1 MANGHSA
8 EAIEATT
15 DRDPFSPD
23 LRGPDNDPMIDKH
36 YPKVP
41 HNKVDWNQQELTE
54 QQRQEEEWQKKD
66 DPEVEKPRM
75 SRGQFLNELV
85 RINGLI
91 KEEDIFALPVGGKTV
106 NIITR
111 TGIEKIQY
119 QNRIRV
125 NFKECVLERDF
136 AVIKAVATME
146 GRYETVKVETYGTA
160 LLGKKP
166 TGNTT
171 FTYICEMAEKR
182 ALARSVL
189 KLCGAYRYGVYAE
202 DESEDFRKKR

>member
-15 DRDPFSPD
+15 DRDPFSD
-23 LRGPDNDPMIDKH
+23 IRGPDTDPLVDKN
-36 YPKVP
+36 YPQVP
-41 HNKVDWNQQELTE
+41 LNRADWNQQEETE
-54 QQRQEEEWQKKD
+54 KQRQETEWQKND
-66 DPEVEKPRM
+66 DPEVLNLKP
-75 SRGQFLNELV
+75 SRSEFLNDLV
-85 RINGLI
+85 RVSGLT
-91 KEEDIFALPVGGKTV
+91 KEEDIFALPVGGRTV

-125 NFKECVLERDF
+125 NFKECILEKDF
-136 AVIKAVATME
+136 AVIKAIATME
-146 GRYETVKVETYGTA
+146 GKYETVKVETYGSA
-160 LLGKKP
+160 LFGKKP
-166 TGNTT
+166 TGNTN

-182 ALARSVL
+182 ALARAVL

>member
-15 DRDPFSPD
+15 DRDPFSD
-23 LRGPDNDPMIDKH
+23 IRGPDTDPLVDKN
-36 YPKVP
+36 YPQVP
-41 HNKVDWNQQELTE
+41 LNRGDWNQQEETE
-54 QQRQEEEWQKKD
+54 KQRQETEWQKND
-66 DPEVEKPRM
+66 DPEVSRTKM

-85 RINGLI
+85 RLNGLI

>member
-15 DRDPFSPD
+15 ERDPFSD
-23 LRGPDNDPMIDKH
+23 DIRGPDMVDKT
-36 YPKVP
+36 YPRVP
-41 HNKVDWNQQELTE
+41 LSRADWNQQEETE
-54 QQRQEEEWQKKD
+54 KQRQETEWQKND
-66 DPEVEKPRM
+66 DPEVLNLKP
-75 SRGQFLNELV
+75 SRSEFLNDLV
-85 RINGLI
+85 RLSGLT
-91 KEEDIFALPVGGKTV
+91 KEEDIFALPVGGRTV

-125 NFKECVLERDF
+125 NFKECILEKDF

-146 GRYETVKVETYGTA
+146 GKHETVKVETYGSA
-160 LLGKKP
+160 LFGKKP
-166 TGNTT
+166 TGNTN

-182 ALARSVL
+182 ALARAVL